1 VSHGDRSPAAR
12 VGLGLRWE
20 FLEDVLE
27 ALASPSGS
35 DAAARLEGVDHFEI
49 GPENYARRGGY
60 IPEALETIRSRVPVL
75 SHGLTLDVGGLDP
88 FDPGFFAE
96 LRDFL
101 RHVRAP
107 FFSDHLCISGF
118 DGGVTH
124 DLLPLPLTR
133 GALRHVVARVKEVQA
148 RLEIPFALE
157 NVSHY
162 LQVGR
167 GDIPE
172 AEFITEVLGQTGA
185 GLLLD
190 VNNVFVNASNHGF
203 DPVAFLDAL
212 PLERTVQIHVAG
224 HVHSEEHGVVIDTHG
239 ADVIDPVLSL
249 LERAALRTGPVP
261 VVLERD
267 HQVPS
272 LPALVA
278 ETARVREA
286 FERGLSRRGR
296 T

>member
-1 VSHGDRSPAAR
+1 MQQVPPAR

-20 FLEDVLE
+20 HLEDVLD
-27 ALASPSGS
+27 ALASAG
-35 DAAARLEGVDHFEI
+35 RIEGVDHFEI

-60 IPEALETIRSRVPVL
+60 IPEALETIRARIPIL
-75 SHGLTLDVGGLDP
+75 CHGLTLDVGGLDP
-88 FDPGFFAE
+88 FDPQFFAE
-96 LRDFL
+96 VRDFL

-107 FFSDHLCISGF
+107 FFSDHLCLSGF

-162 LQVGR
+162 LELGR
-167 GDIPE
+167 ADIPE
-172 AEFITEVLGQTGA
+172 AEFITEVLDRTGA

-190 VNNVFVNASNHGF
+190 VNNVFVNAKNHGF
-203 DPVAFLDAL
+203 DAEAFLDAL

-224 HVHSEEHGVVIDTHG
+224 HRWSEEHGVVIDTHG
-239 ADVIDPVLSL
+239 ADVIDPVLAL
-249 LERAALRTGPVP
+249 LERAAVRTGAVP

-267 HQVPS
+267 HGVPP
-272 LPALVA
+272 LPELVEEA
-278 ETARVREA
+278 GRIRAA
-286 FERGLSRRGR
+286 FERGLARRGAS
-296 T
+296 

>member
-1 VSHGDRSPAAR
+1 
-12 VGLGLRWE
+12 
-20 FLEDVLE
+20 VLC
-27 ALASPSGS
+27 
-35 DAAARLEGVDHFEI
+35 
-49 GPENYARRGGY
+49 
-60 IPEALETIRSRVPVL
+60 
-75 SHGLTLDVGGLDP
+75 HGLTLDVGGLDP
-88 FDPGFFAE
+88 FDPAFLAE

-107 FFSDHLCISGF
+107 FFSDHLCVSGF

-133 GALRHVVARVKEVQA
+133 GALRHVVRRVKEVQA

-162 LQVGR
+162 LHVGR
-167 GDIPE
+167 GDVPE

-190 VNNVFVNASNHGF
+190 VNNVFVNATNHGF
-203 DPVAFLDAL
+203 DPAEFLDAL

-224 HVHSEEHGVVIDTHG
+224 HVRSEEHGVVIDTHG
-239 ADVIDPVLSL
+239 ADVIDPVLAL
-249 LERAALRTGPVP
+249 LERAAARTGAVP

-272 LPALVA
+272 LRALIEEA
-278 ETARVREA
+278 ARVRAA
-286 FERGLSRRGR
+286 FERGLAGR
-296 T
+296 SSA